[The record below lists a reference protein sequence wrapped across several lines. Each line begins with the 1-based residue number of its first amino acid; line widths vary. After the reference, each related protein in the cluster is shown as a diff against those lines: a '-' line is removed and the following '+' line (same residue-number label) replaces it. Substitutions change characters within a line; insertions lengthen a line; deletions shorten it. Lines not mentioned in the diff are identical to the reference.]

1 MTESHSVKVL
11 NGADLPGQS
20 ILTPADRTLIMTKH
34 YANRLSFAVL
44 LLFFRDR
51 GRFPRTASEI
61 DRSIVQAIAQQLLIQ
76 MIPVDYTVSLSGRTV
91 ERHRAEIRALLGFRE
106 ATVADVWTSS
116 ARRAPPCSQLV
127 SPPSGPCHHLL
138 QKRPDL
144 LGGVTLGIG
153 IQLSTN
159 FTN

>member
-1 MTESHSVKVL
+1 MTESHSVKGL

-44 LLFFRDR
+44 LLFFRDC

-61 DRSIVQAIAQQLLIQ
+61 DRSIVQEIAQQLLIQ
-76 MIPVDYTVSLSGRTV
+76 IPVDYTVSLSGRTV

-106 ATVADVWTSS
+106 QPSPM
-116 ARRAPPCSQLV
+116 RRCLKV
-127 SPPSGPCHHLL
+127 GFKIKWRPSERVQIILL
-138 QKRPDL
+138 H
-144 LGGVTLGIG
+144 T
-153 IQLSTN
+153 
-159 FTN
+159 